1 MLYKMGVHDNNKT
14 GKAMVTWE
22 AEFETPPDS
31 KGWSL
36 VELPFSS
43 FVPYVDGDVK
53 NMLDRE
59 RMDLA

>member
-1 MLYKMGVHDNNKT
+1 MGIHVDKI
-14 GKAMVTWE
+14 TWE

-31 KGWSL
+31 DGWSL

-59 RMDLA
+59 RMDLT